1 MNGWLGWILFAY
13 ILLSFVIAVLAARR
27 IKSVTDFFL
36 AGRRVHFVLIALSLF
51 ASWFGAETVMS
62 TAGGAAEGG
71 LFVGREDPFGYTLCL
86 ILTALLLAFR
96 MRAGNY
102 VTISDMFRE
111 RYGIAAEKLSAVIMI
126 PTSLL
131 WAAAQIL
138 AFITI
143 FSFVTQW
150 PVEIALLIAL
160 TIVVGYT
167 CLGGMMGDILIDS
180 IMALAIIAGLS
191 VLFFAVMGEAGGI
204 GPALQSVD
212 PARLKLLSPDEGFWT
227 QMDAW
232 TLPILGSLVA
242 QESMSRLLSSRS
254 PSDARKA
261 CLLGAGLY
269 FVVGLMPLVIG
280 LVGSGRIAPVED
292 PDMFILT
299 LAQETLSP
307 ALYAVFL
314 AALLSAI
321 VTTLDTTLMA
331 ATSLAGRNLVLPML
345 RGASERKKIMAC
357 RIIVAAGG
365 VFCSYVAIA
374 GGSIFSLV
382 EMASSFGAGGFL
394 VCVLAGLYTRFGGK
408 ITALATLV
416 TGVALTILTDYVLEV
431 EAPFLIA
438 LAGCVTVFAVMALIE
453 TRLKKTPS
461 AVTAA

>member
-1 MNGWLGWILFAY
+1 
-13 ILLSFVIAVLAARR
+13 
-27 IKSVTDFFL
+27 
-36 AGRRVHFVLIALSLF
+36 
-51 ASWFGAETVMS
+51 
-62 TAGGAAEGG
+62 
-71 LFVGREDPFGYTLCL
+71 
-86 ILTALLLAFR
+86 
-96 MRAGNY
+96 
-102 VTISDMFRE
+102 
-111 RYGIAAEKLSAVIMI
+111 MI

-150 PVEIALLIAL
+150 PVEIALLITL
-160 TIVVGYT
+160 TLVVGYT
-167 CLGGMMGDILIDS
+167 CIGGMMGDIYTDS
-180 IMALAIIAGLS
+180 IMALVIIVGLS

-204 GPALQSVD
+204 GPALQSID
-212 PARLKLLSPDEGFWT
+212 PARLKLFSAEEGFWS
-227 QMDAW
+227 QLDAW
-232 TLPILGSLVA
+232 TLPVFGSLVA

-269 FVVGLMPLVIG
+269 FVVGLMPLLIG
-280 LVGSGRIAPVED
+280 LVGSTRIAPVED
-292 PDMFILT
+292 SDMFILT

-321 VTTLDTTLMA
+321 LTTMDTTLMA
-331 ATSLAGRNLVLPML
+331 ATSLAGRNIVLPML
-345 RGASERKKIMAC
+345 REASERKRIMVC
-357 RIIVAAGG
+357 RIIVAAVG

-394 VCVLAGLYTRFGGK
+394 ICVLAGLYTRFGGK
-408 ITALATLV
+408 LAALATLA
-416 TGVALTILTDYVLEV
+416 TGVVLTIVMDYVLEV

-438 LAGCVTVFAVMALIE
+438 LAGCVIVFAVTAMIE
-453 TRLKKTPS
+453 SRLKNPLPPL
-461 AVTAA
+461 